1 MKSLK
6 GYDSTAVSLTP
17 DQYTAAGNGNG
28 VDLLGYESALVVVST
43 GGFGGTTPAASYTI
57 QESVDNVNFTNVAD
71 SNLDG
76 VTGNGAGVALAATS
90 TVQVGY
96 LGRARFLRVI
106 LASVTGTTPII
117 RAVGAI
123 VRQRAHTLPTP

>member
-1 MKSLK
+1 M
-6 GYDSTAVSLTP
+6 
-17 DQYTAAGNGNG
+17 
-28 VDLLGYESALVVVST
+28 DLLGYESALVVVST
-43 GGFGGTTPAASYTI
+43 GTFGGSAPAASYTV
-57 QESVDNVNFTNVAD
+57 QESLDNAVWSNVAD

-76 VTGNGAGVALAATS
+76 AIGNGAGVPLAAGS

-96 LGRARFLRVI
+96 LGRARFLRII
-106 LASVTGTTPII
+106 LASVTGAAPII

>member
-6 GYDSTAVSLTP
+6 GYDSTAVSLAP
-17 DQYTAAGNGNG
+17 DQYTAASNGNS

-43 GGFGGTTPAASYTI
+43 GGFGGTTPAASYKV
-57 QESVDNVNFTNVAD
+57 QESVDNVTFTDVAD
-71 SNLDG
+71 ANLDG
-76 VTGNGAGVALAATS
+76 VTGNGAGVPLAAAS

-96 LGRARFLRVI
+96 LGRSRYLRVI

-123 VRQRAHTLPTP
+123 VRQRAHILPTT